1 MNGGVCSIYY
11 FSQGQLPLTFIHQNF
26 FSKIMIFSAGLILL
40 LAFETDKYENNV
52 EQIDS
57 TWIFI
62 GINFQYRY

>member
-1 MNGGVCSIYY
+1 
-11 FSQGQLPLTFIHQNF
+11 
-26 FSKIMIFSAGLILL
+26 MIFSAGLILL

-62 GINFQYRY
+62 RINFQYRY